1 MRTLV
6 CCVPSVRMTAMKT
19 HRRRKCNHCGK
30 LYWVSPR
37 RREHQRY
44 CGEAA
49 CQKASHAASHRR
61 WLAKPENQDHFRG
74 YAHVERVRV
83 WRKAH
88 PGYWRRDSKRPRALQ
103 DVKTTQPIDAQTD
116 NPVLTQDAL
125 QDVISSQHALL
136 VGVISALTGSALQ
149 DEIAQSLREFQTRG
163 ALILGKVPRI
173 QSQ

>member
-30 LYWVSPR
+30 LYRVCPR

-61 WLAKPENQDHFRG
+61 WLAKPENQGHFSG
-74 YAHVERVRV
+74 PENVERVRS

-88 PGYWRRDSKRPRALQ
+88 PGYWRRAPKRRNALQ
-103 DVKTTQPIDAQTD
+103 DVIFAQPIDAQKD
-116 NPVLTQDAL
+116 KSVLTQDAL
-125 QDVISSQHALL
+125 QDVISAQHALL
-136 VGVISALTGSALQ
+136 VGVISVLTGSALQ
-149 DEIAQSLREFQTRG
+149 DEIDQSLRNLQTRG